1 MLVLSRKSGEKISID
16 GTIEV
21 TVLKLKG
28 NKVSLGIRAPKDVK
42 ILRGELHEDW
52 TLSEGDS
59 RLVNGENCITPTVHT
74 TVSREPSLA
83 WSI

>member
-1 MLVLSRKSGEKISID
+1 MLVLTRKSGEKISID
-16 GTIEV
+16 GKIEV

-59 RLVNGENCITPTVHT
+59 WHVNGENCITPSVHT
-74 TVSREPSLA
+74 SVSREPSLA